1 MHFLRKLNFGELKN
15 KTASRNK
22 NHKSSS
28 STTSQRRFEESVSA
42 LSLTLPRKAATCIH
56 AQFRELAVKIL
67 VPIRSCWYR
76 NVLLQSA
83 CVVCCAAQKVKMPS
97 DGKYGFSVLVAGK
110 ELPEYHHPTDERKIL
125 VESMLWSPVTYWL
138 DVREYCKFSG
148 EVEQQKWPVTPFE
161 IKVSLIASKVK
172 STLAL

>member
-1 MHFLRKLNFGELKN
+1 
-15 KTASRNK
+15 
-22 NHKSSS
+22 
-28 STTSQRRFEESVSA
+28 V
-42 LSLTLPRKAATCIH
+42 
-56 AQFRELAVKIL
+56 QFRELELAVKMSHSHTYPIPFVL
-67 VPIRSCWYR
+67 VQECAFTKRMRS
-76 NVLLQSA
+76 VL
-83 CVVCCAAQKVKMPS
+83 CCPKVKMPS

-172 STLAL
+172 NTLAL